1 MFYMAVRYDGDEPNT
16 YNLSLGESLD
26 KNTRGDGV
34 FTFGTLSH
42 LLTWHVEHPVEQW
55 EKDRNDAVCATQGN
69 RNPFTDKPDLVTVVF
84 GTAEAAAAMKSDTS
98 DAAKGGVRGGG
109 FYVWSVV
116 VALSVTW
123 VAYIFGMFRW
133 FV

>member
-1 MFYMAVRYDGDEPNT
+1 M
-16 YNLSLGESLD
+16 D

-98 DAAKGGVRGGG
+98 DAAKGVGGGG
-109 FYVWSVV
+109 FLRVV
-116 VALSVTW
+116 RSGGPLGHVGGVHLRDVQVVRVMSQRRCTLTTCVL
-123 VAYIFGMFRW
+123 YP
-133 FV
+133 

>member
-1 MFYMAVRYDGDEPNT
+1 M
-16 YNLSLGESLD
+16 
-26 KNTRGDGV
+26 

-98 DAAKGGVRGGG
+98 DAAKGGGGG
-109 FYVWSVV
+109 V
-116 VALSVTW
+116 
-123 VAYIFGMFRW
+123 IFTCGP
-133 FV
+133 